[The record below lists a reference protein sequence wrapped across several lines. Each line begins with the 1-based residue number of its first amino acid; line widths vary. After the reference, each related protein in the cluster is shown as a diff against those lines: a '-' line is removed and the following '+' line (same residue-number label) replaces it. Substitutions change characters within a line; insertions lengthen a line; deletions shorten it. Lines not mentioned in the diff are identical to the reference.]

1 MYTKLEKLTII
12 YKMVKKFSM
21 NRYFTKKGK
30 EIVTVKKHIKEFVFS
45 LDFFKNELNKNIL

>member
-12 YKMVKKFSM
+12 YKMVKKISM